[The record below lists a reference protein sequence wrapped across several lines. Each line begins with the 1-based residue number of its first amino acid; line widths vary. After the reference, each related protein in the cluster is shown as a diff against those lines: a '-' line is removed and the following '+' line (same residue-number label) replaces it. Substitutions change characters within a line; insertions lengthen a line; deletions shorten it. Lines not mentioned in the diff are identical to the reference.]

1 MRRILFFLCALAGC
15 GSAGA
20 QQIISSTG
28 GWFENGRISC
38 QQTVGE
44 MRFGAEESAGNAPL
58 LIVSGTFAPSEG
70 VVSPTGNEGVPA
82 GDGLV
87 RLAVAN
93 QRLHVSYSGTSAL
106 ACRLYS
112 LKGELLHQ
120 AEIRASECQIPLPSR
135 KGMLFIQFI
144 GTNYRQTFKLITP

>member
-44 MRFGAEESAGNAPL
+44 MRFGAEESTGNGPL
-58 LIVSGTFAPSEG
+58 LIISGTFSPSEG
-70 VVSPTGNEGVPA
+70 VISPTGNEGVPA
-82 GDGLV
+82 GDGLI
-87 RLAVAN
+87 RLAVADH
-93 QRLHVSYSGTSAL
+93 RIHIFYSGTSTL
-106 ACRLYS
+106 ECRLYS

-120 AEIRASECQIPLPSR
+120 AAIRTTECQIPLPPR